1 MKITRDKIKN
11 AVNCAQQV
19 LKQPEVYARDEGKLA
34 ISVDAVTDY
43 ISEHCSVNIE
53 IREVVFDAV
62 HLKGRKE
69 TYNDGRVIIEIRSN
83 LSDFWKRF
91 AALKELMHILVDK
104 DEDDL
109 TPYGDVI
116 LEKLVLEGHIG
127 ILSGNGD
134 EAPAQSELVAEIA
147 AIEVIYPVDRRHADR
162 NALASEDSEITM
174 SQLGLRYE
182 APGPIVSTAL
192 NEEYLTFII
201 TALSREEDQAEPV

>member
-1 MKITRDKIKN
+1 MKLTKDKIKN
-11 AVNCAQQV
+11 AVMCAQQV
-19 LKQPEVYARDEGKLA
+19 LRQEEVFNGDESKLA

-43 ISEHCSVNIE
+43 IAAHCGIEIE
-53 IREVVFDAV
+53 IREVVFEAT

-69 TYNDGRVIIEIRSN
+69 TYKVDSAITVVIEIRSN

-91 AALKELMHILVDK
+91 VALKELMHIIVDK

-127 ILSGNGD
+127 IISGDGD
-134 EAPAQSELVAEIA
+134 SPPAQSELVAEIA
-147 AIEVIYPVDRRHADR
+147 AIEVIYP
-162 NALASEDSEITM
+162 I
-174 SQLGLRYE
+174 GLRRADSDAIEDEHSDITPSKVGLKYE

-192 NEEYLTFII
+192 NLEYLGFIVN
-201 TALSREEDQAEPV
+201 ALDLDSN